1 MARTKFVHN
10 PEIAKQKQADA
21 LTKLELGIQELLKSG
36 DWQKY
41 LRTQSRFHNY
51 SFNNCM
57 LIMAQCPH
65 ATRVAGFSKWKQLSR
80 RVKKGEKGIRILAP
94 IVRKL
99 DDDLGDPDANTR
111 TLVGFRTV
119 SVFDIS
125 QTEGEDLPQV
135 DTSLSGGDLGLW
147 EALESFSINNGVPV
161 HLEASLSGARG
172 YCQYDDTGKP
182 IKIAVDP
189 MLSPLH
195 KAKTL
200 AHEIG
205 HSLLHSCTEYLGHS
219 TRSEKELEAESV
231 AFVVLDHF
239 GLDTSNYSFSYICS
253 WQQGEDAIANLKA
266 SGQRIQQAAS
276 QIIDWIEGSF
286 ATGA

>member
-1 MARTKFVHN
+1 MARTKFVPN
-10 PEIAKQKQADA
+10 PEVAKQKQVDA
-21 LTKLELGIQELLKSG
+21 LTRLEQGIEELLKSG
-36 DWQKY
+36 DWHKY

-99 DDDLGDPDANTR
+99 DDELGDPDTSIRA
-111 TLVGFRTV
+111 LVGFRTV

-125 QTEGEDLPQV
+125 QTEGKDLPEV

-147 EALESFSINNGVPV
+147 DALEAFSVNNSVPV
-161 HLEASLSGARG
+161 YLEASLSGARG
-172 YCQYDDTGKP
+172 YCQYDDSGKP

-189 MLSPLH
+189 TLSELH

-205 HSLLHSCTEYLGHS
+205 HSLLHSCAEYLGHS
-219 TRSEKELEAESV
+219 SRSEKELEAESV

-253 WQQGEDAIANLKA
+253 WQQDEDAIANLKA
-266 SGQRIQQAAS
+266 SGQRIQQASS

-286 ATGA
+286 AIGA